1 MKNLHSTCFLRIVA
15 SLSLFL
21 GICTLSFAQHA
32 ISGKVVDVSGVPV
45 IGASVLVQ
53 GSTTNGA
60 VVDLNGEFKLTVPD
74 GANLVVSCIGYVDKV
89 VPVAKNQNRYDIV
102 LSEDAEMLEETV
114 VIGYGTARV
123 RDLTGSVSTVSSN
136 DLDVP
141 VANVA
146 QALQGKMAGVVV
158 SMNDGTPGAAPQI
171 RVRGSKSITQ
181 TNEPLY
187 IVDGFPVNNLQDI
200 PVDQIK
206 SINVLKDAA
215 ATAIYGSRGAAG
227 VILVQT
233 KNAIEGQTSV
243 NYNGFI
249 QVKDS
254 SYNIQDVM
262 QPLDYLKFTLG
273 YARDYANFNYT
284 NMLDYFGISDSSIG
298 IDHGNHLSSYANIKS
313 HNYQED
319 LYKTGITHSHNLT
332 VSTGTKKNRVMFSL
346 GYLHDDGT
354 EINSFYDR
362 LNASLKAIQNINDR
376 LSLELNTSYSYTKS
390 RRANRSAE
398 AFWYRPIDNPAGDRT
413 NVSGFGNGSSYIE
426 DESDPVALAWNTQ
439 NTNYSHVLRGIAAI
453 NYKPIDA
460 LTLRSEL
467 GLGLNFGKA
476 MNYSDGFGSTFK
488 SASLTRSESN
498 NLHWTTTAQYN
509 IPFANENHRA
519 DIMVGNEVIRS
530 SGSSMSFSGQ
540 EYPENFTREQTFAFM
555 NQFDDRYTFTTPYD
569 MPGSSISFFG
579 RANYAF
585 KDRYLLTATLR
596 ADGSSRFAPNN
607 RWGYFPAAA
616 FAWRVIDEPFMAGS
630 KDWLSNLKLR
640 LSWGVTGSDAINAN
654 LWKETWELSS
664 GNTAYTISDKETD
677 TEKDY
682 GKPYAPSAMMP
693 NYDLKWESTTT
704 RNIGLDFGFL
714 NDRIY
719 GTIEGY
725 WSTTNDLLMPVSIN
739 SSTGYTYQYQNMG
752 TVSNKGI
759 EFSLGGDLVRTSDF
773 TLSANFIYNYNVN
786 RIEKLAESVTVNTY
800 GQWVSSERAPIN
812 GEFILREGMP
822 MGTGMAYKYLGWYTT
837 QDFNYDTTTGVYTL
851 KDGVPDFELDSYW
864 TSLKRAPGQTAFPG
878 TIKFED
884 LNGDGALTNDDTYIV
899 GEMTPRSSGSF
910 NLEGRW
916 KNLDFAANF
925 NYVIG
930 GMILNYEALMSQ
942 YGAKDNRFGANRLS
956 IVSGAYTAYR
966 WNNSTG
972 ELEFVSTPEELDAL
986 NRNAT
991 MHTPSSMKGFLID
1004 SFLEDASYLRLKNL
1018 TVGYTLPK
1026 NFTTRFGVKNLR
1038 LYFTATNLFTL
1049 TRYSGLNPEVNTS
1062 RSSSYGFPTP
1072 GIDRNAYPMAK
1083 AYTFGLNVTF

>member
-1 MKNLHSTCFLRIVA
+1 MKNLFLNC
-15 SLSLFL
+15 SLRKAALISLFL

-32 ISGKVVDVSGVPV
+32 ISGKVVDVSGEPV
-45 IGASVLVQ
+45 IGASVVVQ
-53 GSTTNGA
+53 GSTTIGA
-60 VVDLNGEFKLTVPD
+60 VVDLNGDFKLNVPD
-74 GANLVVSCIGYVDKV
+74 GTTLVVSCIGYADREI
-89 VPVAKNQNRYDIV
+89 PVTRGQDRYNIV
-102 LSEDAEMLEETV
+102 LSEDNEMLEETV

-141 VANVA
+141 VSNVA

-158 SMNDGTPGAAPQI
+158 SMNDGSPGAAPQI

-181 TNEPLY
+181 TNDPLY
-187 IVDGFPVNNLQDI
+187 IVDGFPVSNLQDI

-227 VILVQT
+227 VVLVQT
-233 KNAIEGQTSV
+233 KNAIEGQTTVS
-243 NYNGFI
+243 YNGYVQI
-249 QVKDS
+249 KDS
-254 SYNIQDVM
+254 SYNIQKVM

-273 YARDYANFNYT
+273 YARDFANYNYT
-284 NMLDYFGISDSSIG
+284 NMLNYFGLNDSTIG
-298 IDHGNHLSSYANIKS
+298 IDNGNHFSSYANART

-319 LYKTGITHSHNLT
+319 IYKTGITHSHNLT

-346 GYLHDDGT
+346 NYLHDDGT
-354 EINSFYDR
+354 EINSFYNR
-362 LNASLKAIQNINDR
+362 INTSLKAIQNVTDR
-376 LSLELNTSYSYTKS
+376 LSLELNASYSYTS
-390 RRANRSAE
+390 NRGAHRSAE
-398 AFWYRPIDNPAGDRT
+398 AFWYKPIDNPAGDVT
-413 NVSGFGNGSSYIE
+413 NTSGFGNGSSYIE
-426 DESDPVALAWNTQ
+426 DESNPVELAWNSQ
-439 NTNYSHVLRGIAAI
+439 NTSAAHGLRGIAAI

-460 LTLRSEL
+460 LNLRSEI
-467 GLGLNFGKA
+467 GLGANFGKN
-476 MNYSDGFGSTFK
+476 MEFSNGFGSTYK
-488 SASLTRSESN
+488 SAALTRSDSN
-498 NLHWTTTAQYN
+498 SLHWTTTAQYT
-509 IPFANENHRA
+509 IPFRNDDHRA
-519 DIMVGNEVIRS
+519 DVMVGNELIRS
-530 SGSSMSFSGQ
+530 NGSSMYFYGY
-540 EYPENFTREQTFAFM
+540 EYPEHFTREQAFAFM
-555 NQFDDRYTFTTPYD
+555 DQFDNNYTYKTSYN
-569 MPGSSISFFG
+569 MPGRALSFFG

-585 KDRYLLTATLR
+585 KDRYLLTATFR
-596 ADGSSRFAPNN
+596 ADGSSKFAPNN

-616 FAWRVIDEPFMAGS
+616 FAWRVIDEPFMAGT

-640 LSWGVTGSDAINAN
+640 LSWGVTGSDAISAN
-654 LWKETWELSS
+654 LWRETWELAS
-664 GNTAYTISDKETD
+664 GNTSYTISEQETD

-682 GKPYAPSAMMP
+682 GRPYSPGNMMM
-693 NYDLKWESTTT
+693 NNDLKWESTVT
-704 RNIGLDFGFL
+704 RNLGVDFGFL
-714 NDRIY
+714 DDRFY
-719 GTIEGY
+719 GTVEGY

-752 TVSNKGI
+752 VVSNKGI
-759 EFSLGGDLVRTSDF
+759 ELTLGGDLVRTSDF

-786 RIEKLAESVTVNTY
+786 RIEDLAESIKVNTY

-812 GEFILREGMP
+812 GEFILKEGMA
-822 MGTGMAYKYLGWYTT
+822 MGTVMAYKYLGWYTT
-837 QDFNYDTTTGVYTL
+837 SDFNYDAATGVYTL

-884 LNGDGALTNDDTYIV
+884 LNEDGALTNDDTYIV
-899 GEMTPRSSGSF
+899 GEMTPRSTGAF

-916 KNLDFAANF
+916 KNLDFSANF

-930 GMILNYEALMSQ
+930 GMIMNYEALMSQ
-942 YGAKDNRFGANRLS
+942 YGAKDNRFGANRLE

-966 WNNSTG
+966 WGSNG

-986 NRNAT
+986 NKNAT
-991 MHTPSSMKGFLID
+991 MHSPTSMKGFLID

-1049 TRYSGLNPEVNTS
+1049 TGYSGLNPEVNTS